1 MFILWCCLVLVVV
14 FICVLFINS
23 VVEICLFWCG
33 LVIWCCLFGCVVCLI
48 FVGNGYRW
56 CWFGRLVSLILPV
69 WLV

>member
-33 LVIWCCLFGCVVCLI
+33 LGDLVLFIWVCYLLDI
-48 FVGNGYRW
+48 CG
-56 CWFGRLVSLILPV
+56 
-69 WLV
+69 